1 MTTPLQPMAT
11 VSTWYG
17 DVDAAL
23 IEALAAIRM
32 VMFDVDGVFSDGR
45 IYLGNDGEEY
55 KAFHTRDGFGVKAL
69 IEHGIK
75 VAVITGRSSTIV
87 ETRMRALGVHDIV
100 QGCTDKLSVFERL
113 AEQYQLNT
121 TQIVGVG
128 DDIPDV
134 ALLQRAGVGIAVQD
148 AHPWV
153 QQQARYVTSQ
163 RGGFGA
169 VREISDLIL
178 LSQGA
183 LQTQGGMSV

>member
-1 MTTPLQPMAT
+1 MSTPLQPMAT
-11 VSTWYG
+11 ISTWYG
-17 DVDAAL
+17 EVEKAL
-23 IEALAAIRM
+23 IEALAATRM

-45 IYLGNDGEEY
+45 IYLGNNGEEY

-75 VAVITGRSSTIV
+75 VAVITGRSSKIV
-87 ETRMRALGVHDIV
+87 ETRMQALGVHEIV
-100 QGCTDKLSVFERL
+100 QGCSDKLSAFERL
-113 AEQYQLNT
+113 AEQYQLNA
-121 TQIVGVG
+121 TQIVCVG
-128 DDIPDV
+128 DDVPDV
-134 ALLQRAGVGIAVQD
+134 ALLQSAGVGIAVQD

-153 QQQARYVTSQ
+153 QQHARYVTSM